1 MVIFMLY
8 SSIENKKI
16 KNIKKLNTKKYR
28 DEVNKFLVE
37 GEHLVLEA
45 YKNGVLE
52 EIILE
57 ENNDININIEKSYVT
72 NGVLK
77 YISELDNPSKII
89 GICNKITK
97 KDIGNKVLIL
107 DEIQDPGNLGTIIR
121 SCVAFNIDTIILSK
135 NCVDVYNS
143 KVLRA
148 TQGMIFNINIFEE
161 NLNEIIPRL
170 KKDGYTV
177 YGTKVNGG
185 KNLKNVE
192 KIKKF
197 AIIMGNEG
205 RGVNSSIL
213 NLCSDYIYINMNK
226 NCESL
231 NVGVATS
238 IILYELDK

>member
-1 MVIFMLY
+1 MIY
-8 SSIENKKI
+8 TSIENKKI
-16 KNIKKLNTKKYR
+16 KNLKKLNTKKYR
-28 DEVNKFLVE
+28 DEIGKFIIE
-37 GEHLVLEA
+37 GEHLINEA

-57 ENNDININIEKSYVT
+57 ENIDIDINVPKSYVT
-72 NGVLK
+72 DNVLK
-77 YISELDNPSKII
+77 YISELDSPSKIM
-89 GICNKITK
+89 GVCKKIDK
-97 KDIGNKVLIL
+97 KDIGNKILIL

-121 SCVAFNIDTIILSK
+121 SAVAFNIDTIILSK
-135 NCVDVYNS
+135 KCVDIYNS

-148 TQGMIFNINIFEE
+148 TQGMLFNINIIEE
-161 NLNEIIPRL
+161 DLLEIIPNL
-170 KKDGYTV
+170 KKNGYLV

-185 KNLKNVE
+185 KSLKSVE
-192 KIKKF
+192 KSEKF

-205 RGVNSSIL
+205 RGVHSSIL
-213 NLCSDYIYINMNK
+213 DLCSDYIYIDMNK

>member
-1 MVIFMLY
+1 MLY

-16 KNIKKLNTKKYR
+16 KNIKKLNIKKYR
-28 DEVNKFLVE
+28 DEIGKFIIE

-45 YKNGVLE
+45 YKNG
-52 EIILE
+52 ILE
-57 ENNDININIEKSYVT
+57 EVLLEENTDMNINVPVSYVT
-72 NGVLK
+72 KNVLK

-89 GICNKITK
+89 GICKKTDK
-97 KDIGNKVLIL
+97 KDIGNKILIL
-107 DEIQDPGNLGTIIR
+107 DGVQDPGNLGTIIR
-121 SCVAFNIDTIILSK
+121 SSVAFNIDTIVLSED
-135 NCVDVYNS
+135 CVDIYNS

-148 TQGMIFNINIFEE
+148 TQGMIFNINIIEE
-161 NLNEIIPRL
+161 NLIEFIPKL
-170 KKDGYTV
+170 IKNGYKV

-185 KNLKNVE
+185 KSLKSIE
-192 KIKKF
+192 KSEKF

-205 RGVNSSIL
+205 NGVRTSVL
-213 NLCSDYIYINMNK
+213 DLCSDYIYIDMNN

>member
-1 MVIFMLY
+1 MLY

-28 DEVNKFLVE
+28 DEIGKFIVE

-45 YKNGVLE
+45 YKKGVLE
-52 EIILE
+52 EIILV
-57 ENNDININIEKSYVT
+57 ENTDIDINVPKSFVT
-72 NGVLK
+72 LNVLK

-89 GICNKITK
+89 GICKKINNNV
-97 KDIGNKVLIL
+97 IGNQVLIL
-107 DEIQDPGNLGTIIR
+107 DEVQDPGNLGTIIR
-121 SCVAFNIDTIILSK
+121 SAVAFNIDTIILSK

-148 TQGMIFNINIFEE
+148 TQGMIFNVNIIEE
-161 NLNEIIPRL
+161 NLLEIIPKL
-170 KKDGYTV
+170 KNSGYTV

-185 KNLKNVE
+185 KSLKNVE
-192 KIKKF
+192 KSEKF

-205 RGVNSSIL
+205 RGVHSSIL
-213 NLCSDYIYINMNK
+213 DLCSEYIYIDMNED
-226 NCESL
+226 CESL